1 MSKTA
6 VPTGFLGAYM
16 YGALQALT
24 DPTLPADVLGS
35 KQFATFVDV
44 LGEGEIGGFPSA
56 DGYTEGT
63 INYLNAALKD
73 VYLNKTQIIKQS
85 ANVTS
90 LQDNDYNFKNIGFDS
105 RLGTSNQTYLDG
117 ISGVETENNVGV
129 KVTYSSP
136 VSRTLTNGI
145 DAVRVTI
152 GCPRLQK
159 FEDDG
164 TTSGVTTYVTI
175 QITDAN
181 GTVTTPISDDAI
193 SGKSAD
199 AYFKDYLIN
208 FRSSTLVQPYTIT
221 VKRTAADSTDTK
233 KHDEFSWT
241 SYTEIHWQQN
251 AYPNTAHVALRFDA
265 ENFPSIP
272 SRMYKVRGIKVKIPS
287 NATLQSDG
295 SLTYS
300 GSWNGSFSA
309 TKVSTSCPSWILY
322 DLLINERYGLG
333 SHISES
339 QLDKFTFYSVSQ
351 YNNEQI
357 NNGLGGTEPR
367 FAFNGSIQ
375 QQTSPYKLINDIC
388 SSMRCM
394 PYWSVGTLTIS
405 QDKPKDSS
413 YLFTLANVA
422 EGGFTYTG
430 SSIKTRA
437 TQINV
442 SYFDNE
448 TQEIDWEE
456 VSDTSMQA
464 KYGIIQKN
472 VKAVGCTSRGA
483 ARRLGKWILYTLY
496 HEADVINFTTSIDAG
511 VCVSPGDVIDVA
523 DPMRSGIRRGGRIS
537 AATTTTVTVDNEDQT
552 DLDATNNATLSVV
565 LADGSLETK
574 TISGISGAVITVSS
588 AFSSA
593 PNANSVWVIS
603 NDTVETSQWRVVGI
617 AEDGSNYAISALA
630 YNATKFSYI
639 EDGTPLATRTVSILN
654 EIPNAPSNLAATE
667 EIIEVNGQAK
677 VKITFSWSGQRG
689 VTQYRVQWRK
699 GSGNFSQTT
708 VTSTE
713 LEIFDTTEGIYEVRV
728 FAYNAA
734 LKPSTNPA
742 ELSYTAVGKTA
753 LPADV
758 TNLSWEPMS
767 NNTGRLR
774 WDQSTELDVKLAGK
788 VEIRHSSKTDGTGI
802 WSKSVSL
809 IPAISGAA
817 SQAIVPNIPGEVF
830 VKFVDD
836 GGRQSANATSVL
848 VVLPD
853 TLNALAVLT
862 QREDQLSPTP
872 FSGAKTNVYYDPTN
886 SAIALEGQTV
896 DAQADWDAIVN
907 FDNIGDIQGSGTYNF
922 ANQLDLGAVY
932 SLDLKRHFLTD
943 GFLPNDQFDSITDVD
958 ARGDWDGAVN
968 NVDAKMYVRT
978 TNDNPGSGS
987 PTWNPWSEFA
997 NGVFK
1002 ARGFE
1007 FKAVL
1012 SSSDTDENI
1021 RVTQLGYSAELQRHI
1036 EQSVTAVAS
1045 GAGSKTITFNKPYF
1059 VGTSSLGGANAYL
1072 PSIGIQVNN
1081 LASGDYIDGPTVTG
1095 TNFTFTIRNSSGA
1108 AINKNFTW
1116 QSVGY
1121 GLGV

>member
-1 MSKTA
+1 MAINNLNQST
-6 VPTGFLGAYM
+6 T
-16 YGALQALT
+16 LT
-24 DPTLPADVLGS
+24 DPTLPSDVLGS
-35 KQFATFVDV
+35 KQFSTLIDV

-56 DGYTEGT
+56 DGYTQGT
-63 INYLNAALKD
+63 TNYLNAALKD
-73 VYLNKTQIIKQS
+73 VYLNKTQVIKQT
-85 ANVTS
+85 ANITS
-90 LQDNDYNFKNIGFDS
+90 LQNTDYNFQDVEFDA
-105 RLGTSNQTYLDG
+105 RFGTANQTSITG
-117 ISGVETENNVGV
+117 ISGVETEKPVGV
-129 KVTYSSP
+129 AVTYSSP

-145 DAVRVTI
+145 EAVRVTI

-164 TTSGVTTYVTI
+164 STSGVTTYVTI

-181 GTVTTPISDDAI
+181 GTVTTPINDNAI

-199 AYFKDYLIN
+199 AYFKDYLISFN
-208 FRSSTLVQPYTIT
+208 GSPLVHPLTVT
-221 VKRTAADSTDTK
+221 VKRTAADSTDPK

-241 SYTEIHWQQN
+241 SYTEIYWQN
-251 AYPNTAHVALRFDA
+251 RPYVNTAHTALRFDA
-265 ENFPSIP
+265 EQFPSIP
-272 SRMYKVRGIKVKIPS
+272 NRMFKVRGIKVKIPS

-483 ARRLGKWILYTLY
+483 ARRLGKWMLYTLY
-496 HEADVINFTTSIDAG
+496 HEADVVNFTTSIDAG

-523 DPMRSGIRRGGRIS
+523 DPMRSGVRRGGRIS

-617 AEDGSNYAISALA
+617 AEDGSNYSISALA

-667 EIIEVNGQAK
+667 QIIEVNGQAK

-699 GSGNFSQTT
+699 GSGNFIQTT

-713 LEIFDTTEGIYEVRV
+713 FEIFDTTEGVYEARV

-742 ELSYTAVGKTA
+742 ELSYNAVGKTA

-788 VEIRHSSKTDGTGI
+788 IEIRHSSKTDGTGV

-817 SQAIVPNIPGEVF
+817 SQAIVPLVEGEIF

-848 VVLPD
+848 VDLPD
-853 TLNALAVLT
+853 IWNALAVLT

-872 FSGAKTNVYYDPTN
+872 FSGAKTNVYYDSAN

-1059 VGTSSLGGANAYL
+1059 VGTSGLGGVNAYL

>member
-1 MSKTA
+1 MAINNLNQST
-6 VPTGFLGAYM
+6 T
-16 YGALQALT
+16 LT
-24 DPTLPADVLGS
+24 DPTLPSDVLGS
-35 KQFATFVDV
+35 KQFSTLIDV

-56 DGYTEGT
+56 DGYTQGT
-63 INYLNAALKD
+63 TNYLNAALKD
-73 VYLNKTQIIKQS
+73 VYLNKTQVIKQT
-85 ANVTS
+85 ANITS
-90 LQDNDYNFKNIGFDS
+90 LQNTDYNFQDVEFDA
-105 RLGTSNQTYLDG
+105 RFGTANQTSITG
-117 ISGVETENNVGV
+117 ISGVETEKPVGV
-129 KVTYSSP
+129 AVTYSSP

-145 DAVRVTI
+145 EAVRVTI

-164 TTSGVTTYVTI
+164 STSGVTTYVTI

-181 GTVTTPISDDAI
+181 GTVTTPINDNAI

-199 AYFKDYLIN
+199 AYFKDYLISFN
-208 FRSSTLVQPYTIT
+208 GSPLVHPLTVT
-221 VKRTAADSTDTK
+221 VKRTAADSTDPK

-241 SYTEIHWQQN
+241 SYTEIYWQN
-251 AYPNTAHVALRFDA
+251 RPYVNTAHTALRFDA
-265 ENFPSIP
+265 EQFPSIP
-272 SRMYKVRGIKVKIPS
+272 NRMFKVRGIKVKIPS

-483 ARRLGKWILYTLY
+483 ARRLGKWMLYTLY

-523 DPMRSGIRRGGRIS
+523 DPMRSGVRRGGRIS

-617 AEDGSNYAISALA
+617 AEDGSNYSISALA

-667 EIIEVNGQAK
+667 QIIEVNGQAK

-699 GSGNFSQTT
+699 GSGNFIQTT

-713 LEIFDTTEGIYEVRV
+713 FEIFDTTEGVYEARV

-742 ELSYTAVGKTA
+742 ELSYNAVGKTA

-788 VEIRHSSKTDGTGI
+788 IEIRHSSKTDGTGV

-817 SQAIVPNIPGEVF
+817 SQAIVPLVEGEIF

-848 VVLPD
+848 VDLPD
-853 TLNALAVLT
+853 IWNALAVLT

-872 FSGAKTNVYYDPTN
+872 FSGAKTNVYYDSAN

>member
-1 MSKTA
+1 M
-6 VPTGFLGAYM
+6 F
-16 YGALQALT
+16 
-24 DPTLPADVLGS
+24 
-35 KQFATFVDV
+35 
-44 LGEGEIGGFPSA
+44 
-56 DGYTEGT
+56 
-63 INYLNAALKD
+63 
-73 VYLNKTQIIKQS
+73 
-85 ANVTS
+85 
-90 LQDNDYNFKNIGFDS
+90 
-105 RLGTSNQTYLDG
+105 
-117 ISGVETENNVGV
+117 
-129 KVTYSSP
+129 
-136 VSRTLTNGI
+136 
-145 DAVRVTI
+145 
-152 GCPRLQK
+152 
-159 FEDDG
+159 
-164 TTSGVTTYVTI
+164 
-175 QITDAN
+175 
-181 GTVTTPISDDAI
+181 
-193 SGKSAD
+193 
-199 AYFKDYLIN
+199 
-208 FRSSTLVQPYTIT
+208 
-221 VKRTAADSTDTK
+221 
-233 KHDEFSWT
+233 
-241 SYTEIHWQQN
+241 
-251 AYPNTAHVALRFDA
+251 
-265 ENFPSIP
+265 
-272 SRMYKVRGIKVKIPS
+272 KVRGIKVKIPS

-523 DPMRSGIRRGGRIS
+523 DPMRSGLRRGGRIS

-639 EDGTPLATRTVSILN
+639 EDGSPLATRTVSILN
-654 EIPNAPSNLAATE
+654 QIPNAPSNLAATE
-667 EIIEVNGQAK
+667 QIVEINGQAK
-677 VKITFSWSGQRG
+677 VKITFSWSGQKG

-699 GSGNFSQTT
+699 GSGNFIQTT

-713 LEIFDTTEGIYEVRV
+713 FDIFDTTEGIYEARV

-788 VEIRHSSKTDGTGI
+788 VEIRHSSKTDGTGV

-817 SQAIVPNIPGEVF
+817 SQAIVPLVEGEIF

-848 VVLPD
+848 VDLPD

-872 FSGAKTNVYYDPTN
+872 FSGAKTNVYYDSAN

-907 FDNIGDIQGSGTYNF
+907 FDNIGDIQTSGTYNF

-987 PTWNPWSEFA
+987 PTWNPWNEFA

-1059 VGTSSLGGANAYL
+1059 VGTSGLGGVNAYL

>member
-1 MSKTA
+1 MAINNLNQST
-6 VPTGFLGAYM
+6 T
-16 YGALQALT
+16 LT
-24 DPTLPADVLGS
+24 DPTLPSDVLGS
-35 KQFATFVDV
+35 KQFSTLIDV

-56 DGYTEGT
+56 DGYTQGT
-63 INYLNAALKD
+63 TNYLNAALKD
-73 VYLNKTQIIKQS
+73 VYLNKTQVIKQS
-85 ANVTS
+85 ANITS
-90 LQDNDYNFKNIGFDS
+90 LQNTDYNFQNVEFDA
-105 RLGTSNQTYLDG
+105 RFGTSNQTSITG
-117 ISGVETENNVGV
+117 ISGVETEFPVGV
-129 KVTYSSP
+129 AATFSSP

-145 DAVRVTI
+145 EAVRITV

-208 FRSSTLVQPYTIT
+208 FNGSSLVHPLTVT
-221 VKRTAADSTDTK
+221 VKRTAADNTDTK
-233 KHDEFSWT
+233 KHDEFQFT
-241 SYTEIHWQQN
+241 SYTEIYWQN
-251 AYPNTAHVALRFDA
+251 RPYANTAHTALRFDA
-265 ENFPSIP
+265 EQFPQIP
-272 SRMYKVRGIKVKIPS
+272 NRMFKVRGIKVKIPS

-523 DPMRSGIRRGGRIS
+523 DPMRSGLRRGGRIS

-639 EDGTPLATRTVSILN
+639 EDGSPLATRTVSILN
-654 EIPNAPSNLAATE
+654 QIPNAPSNLAATE
-667 EIIEVNGQAK
+667 QIVEINGQAK
-677 VKITFSWSGQRG
+677 VKITFSWSGQKG

-699 GSGNFSQTT
+699 GSGNFIQTT

-713 LEIFDTTEGIYEVRV
+713 FEIFDTTEGVYEARV

-788 VEIRHSSKTDGTGI
+788 VEIRHSSKTDGTGV

-817 SQAIVPNIPGEVF
+817 SQAIVPLVEGEIF

-848 VVLPD
+848 VDLPD

-872 FSGAKTNVYYDPTN
+872 FSGAKTNVYYDSAN

-987 PTWNPWSEFA
+987 PTWNPWNEFA

-1059 VGTSSLGGANAYL
+1059 VGTSGLGGVNAYL

>member
-1 MSKTA
+1 M
-6 VPTGFLGAYM
+6 F
-16 YGALQALT
+16 
-24 DPTLPADVLGS
+24 
-35 KQFATFVDV
+35 
-44 LGEGEIGGFPSA
+44 
-56 DGYTEGT
+56 
-63 INYLNAALKD
+63 
-73 VYLNKTQIIKQS
+73 
-85 ANVTS
+85 
-90 LQDNDYNFKNIGFDS
+90 
-105 RLGTSNQTYLDG
+105 
-117 ISGVETENNVGV
+117 
-129 KVTYSSP
+129 
-136 VSRTLTNGI
+136 
-145 DAVRVTI
+145 
-152 GCPRLQK
+152 
-159 FEDDG
+159 
-164 TTSGVTTYVTI
+164 
-175 QITDAN
+175 
-181 GTVTTPISDDAI
+181 
-193 SGKSAD
+193 
-199 AYFKDYLIN
+199 
-208 FRSSTLVQPYTIT
+208 
-221 VKRTAADSTDTK
+221 
-233 KHDEFSWT
+233 
-241 SYTEIHWQQN
+241 
-251 AYPNTAHVALRFDA
+251 
-265 ENFPSIP
+265 
-272 SRMYKVRGIKVKIPS
+272 KVRGIKVKIPS

-523 DPMRSGIRRGGRIS
+523 DPMRSGLRRGGRIS

-639 EDGTPLATRTVSILN
+639 EDGSPLATRTVSILN
-654 EIPNAPSNLAATE
+654 QIPNAPSNLAATE
-667 EIIEVNGQAK
+667 QIVEINGQAK
-677 VKITFSWSGQRG
+677 VKITFSWSGQKG

-699 GSGNFSQTT
+699 GSGNFIQTT

-713 LEIFDTTEGIYEVRV
+713 FEIFDTTEGVYEARV

-788 VEIRHSSKTDGTGI
+788 VEIRHSSKTDGTGV

-817 SQAIVPNIPGEVF
+817 SQAIVPLVEGEIF

-848 VVLPD
+848 VDLPD

-872 FSGAKTNVYYDPTN
+872 FSGAKTNVYYDSAN

-907 FDNIGDIQGSGTYNF
+907 FDNIGDIQTSGTYNF

-987 PTWNPWSEFA
+987 PTWNPWNEFA

-1059 VGTSSLGGANAYL
+1059 VGTSGLGGVNAYL

>member
-1 MSKTA
+1 MAINNLNQST
-6 VPTGFLGAYM
+6 T
-16 YGALQALT
+16 LT
-24 DPTLPADVLGS
+24 DPTLPSDVLGS
-35 KQFATFVDV
+35 KQFSTIIDV

-56 DGYTEGT
+56 DGYTQGT
-63 INYLNAALKD
+63 TNYLNAALKD
-73 VYLNKTQIIKQS
+73 VYLNKTQVIKQS
-85 ANVTS
+85 ANITS
-90 LQDNDYNFKNIGFDS
+90 LQDTDYNFQDVEFDA
-105 RLGTSNQTYLDG
+105 RFGTSNQTSITG
-117 ISGVETENNVGV
+117 ISGVETETSVGV
-129 KVTYSSP
+129 AVTYSSP
-136 VSRTLTNGI
+136 VSRTLTNGVE
-145 DAVRVTI
+145 AVRVTI

-164 TTSGVTTYVTI
+164 NTSGVTTYVTI
-175 QITDAN
+175 NVTDVN
-181 GTVTTPISDDAI
+181 GTVRTPFSDDAI

-199 AYFKDYLIN
+199 AYFKDYLID
-208 FRSSTLVQPYTIT
+208 FRGSSLVHPLTVT

-233 KHDEFSWT
+233 KHDEFQFT
-241 SYTEIHWQQN
+241 SYTEIYWQN
-251 AYPNTAHVALRFDA
+251 RPYANTAHTALRFNA
-265 ENFPSIP
+265 EQFPSIP
-272 SRMYKVRGIKVKIPS
+272 SRMFKVRGIKVKIPS

-295 SLTYS
+295 SLTFS

-309 TKVSTSCPSWILY
+309 TKVSTSCPAWILY

-333 SHISES
+333 SHISET
-339 QLDKFTFYSVSQ
+339 QLDKYTFYSVSQ
-351 YNNEQI
+351 YNNEQVD
-357 NNGLGGTEPR
+357 NGLGGTEPR

-375 QQTSPYKLINDIC
+375 QQTSPHKLINDIC

-394 PYWSVGTLTIS
+394 PYWSVGALTIS
-405 QDKPKDSS
+405 QDSPKDSS

-430 SSIKTRA
+430 SSVKTRA

-448 TQEIDWEE
+448 TQDIDWEE

-464 KYGIIQKN
+464 KYGIVTRNI
-472 VKAVGCTSRGA
+472 KAIGCTSRGQ
-483 ARRLGKWILYTLY
+483 ARRLGKWMLYSLF
-496 HEADVINFTTSIDAG
+496 HSGDVINFTTSIDAG
-511 VCVSPGDVIDVA
+511 VCLSCGDVIDVS
-523 DPMRSGIRRGGRIS
+523 DPMRSGVRRGGRIN

-552 DLDATNNATLSVV
+552 DLDGTNNATLSVV
-565 LADGSLETK
+565 LSDGSVETK
-574 TISGISGAVITVSS
+574 AISGISGLVITVSS

-593 PNANSVWVIS
+593 PNSNSVWVIS
-603 NDTVETSQWRVVGI
+603 NSTVETSQWQVISISEEEGV
-617 AEDGSNYAISALA
+617 YAVSALA

-654 EIPNAPSNLAATE
+654 QIPNAPSNLAATE

-699 GSGNFSQTT
+699 GSGNFIQTT

-713 LEIFDTTEGIYEVRV
+713 FEIFDTTEGVYEARV

-788 VEIRHSSKTDGTGI
+788 VEIRHSSKTDGTGV

-817 SQAIVPNIPGEVF
+817 SQAIVPLVEGEIF

-848 VVLPD
+848 IDLPD
-853 TLNALAVLT
+853 TLNALGVLT

-872 FSGAKTNVYYDPTN
+872 FSGAKTNVYYDPAN

-896 DAQADWDAIVN
+896 DAQSDVDGIVN
-907 FDNIGDIQGSGTYNF
+907 FDNIGDIQSSGTYNF

-943 GFLPNDQFDSITDVD
+943 GFLPNDQIDSITDVD

-987 PTWNPWSEFA
+987 PTWNPWNEFA

-1021 RVTQLGYSAELQRHI
+1021 RVTQLGFSAELQRHI

-1059 VGTSSLGGANAYL
+1059 VGVSGLGGVNAYL

>member
-1 MSKTA
+1 MAINNLNQST
-6 VPTGFLGAYM
+6 T
-16 YGALQALT
+16 LT
-24 DPTLPADVLGS
+24 DPTLPSDVLGS
-35 KQFATFVDV
+35 KQFSTLIDV

-56 DGYTEGT
+56 DGYTQGT
-63 INYLNAALKD
+63 TNYLNAALKD
-73 VYLNKTQIIKQS
+73 VYLNKTQVIKQT
-85 ANVTS
+85 ANITS
-90 LQDNDYNFKNIGFDS
+90 LQNTDYNFQDVEFDA
-105 RLGTSNQTYLDG
+105 RFGTANQTSITG
-117 ISGVETENNVGV
+117 ISGVETEKPVGV
-129 KVTYSSP
+129 AVTYSSP

-145 DAVRVTI
+145 EAVRVTI

-164 TTSGVTTYVTI
+164 STSGVTTYVTI

-181 GTVTTPISDDAI
+181 GTVTTPINDNAI

-199 AYFKDYLIN
+199 AYFKDYLISFN
-208 FRSSTLVQPYTIT
+208 GSPLVHPLTVT
-221 VKRTAADSTDTK
+221 VKRTAADSTDPK

-241 SYTEIHWQQN
+241 SYTEIYWQN
-251 AYPNTAHVALRFDA
+251 RPYVNTAHTALRFDA
-265 ENFPSIP
+265 EQFPSIP
-272 SRMYKVRGIKVKIPS
+272 NRMFKVRGIKVKIPS

-483 ARRLGKWILYTLY
+483 ARRLGKWMLYTLY
-496 HEADVINFTTSIDAG
+496 HEADVVNFTTSIDAG

-523 DPMRSGIRRGGRIS
+523 DPMRSGVRRGGRIS

-617 AEDGSNYAISALA
+617 AEDGSNYSISALA

-667 EIIEVNGQAK
+667 QIIEVNGQAK

-699 GSGNFSQTT
+699 GSGNFIQTT

-713 LEIFDTTEGIYEVRV
+713 FEIFDTTEGVYEARV

-742 ELSYTAVGKTA
+742 ELSYNAVGKTA

-788 VEIRHSSKTDGTGI
+788 IEIRHSSKTDGTGV

-817 SQAIVPNIPGEVF
+817 SQAIVPLVEGEIF

-848 VVLPD
+848 VDLPD
-853 TLNALAVLT
+853 IWNALAVLT

-872 FSGAKTNVYYDPTN
+872 FSGAKTNVYYDSAN

-1059 VGTSSLGGANAYL
+1059 VGTSGLGGINAYL